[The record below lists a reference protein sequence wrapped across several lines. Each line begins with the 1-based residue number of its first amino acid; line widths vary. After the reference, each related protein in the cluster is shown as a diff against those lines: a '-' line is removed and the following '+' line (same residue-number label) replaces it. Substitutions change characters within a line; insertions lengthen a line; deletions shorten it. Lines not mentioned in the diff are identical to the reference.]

1 MKSGLARG
9 LSNSPGGLAGVSCA
23 KQEKDGERRRWN
35 GNRKERGR
43 GRYPGQVGNGEKETK
58 LEKGE
63 ISSEPATLKFP
74 ISFGAQY
81 SYETGVCR
89 VSRVL
94 VRQLMS
100 YSRCK
105 KENDRAREERERERS
120 GRTDRDFLSVRVSY
134 RLPASYTLYL
144 ETAPF
149 FLLSLLS
156 LSLSPSLPLLLHRFR
171 RFPARFFRR
180 FSPLLARNESSLE
193 ARHGKC

>member
-1 MKSGLARG
+1 M
-9 LSNSPGGLAGVSCA
+9 
-23 KQEKDGERRRWN
+23 
-35 GNRKERGR
+35 
-43 GRYPGQVGNGEKETK
+43 GNGEKETK

-156 LSLSPSLPLLLHRFR
+156 LSLSFTVSPTITSPFSQISRAFL
-171 RFPARFFRR
+171 
-180 FSPLLARNESSLE
+180 SPLFAITCT
-193 ARHGKC
+193 K